1 MMREKSFFHSVS
13 RKIAK
18 PNILILFNRWDCTDF
33 EDEAKSSLV
42 KEQHLKKAC
51 EFLVHELNVAANVN
65 DASNQ
70 VYFVSAKEALENQVE
85 NERSETWSRFCTYIE
100 ACLEMAGKGAK
111 FGPLIDAGR
120 LVAHDLDNIQSHIY
134 VKAKELH
141 EEKVQE
147 KLILEEKL
155 NQIKGLIK
163 QTTKD
168 WKDQGKNDL
177 ALKVDELVSNAFK
190 VEVEDAL
197 PNLIYYEFHG
207 TLVNDEPDM
216 IKDYK
221 KNLWK
226 HLEHSFLD
234 SLQSRLS
241 LQLLFCVENQR
252 SLFKNDFSH
261 IASFGETSLKWP
273 PLDGKPW
280 G

>member
-70 VYFVSAKEALENQVE
+70 VYFVSAKEALENEVE
-85 NERSETWSRFCTYIE
+85 NERSETWARFCNYID

-120 LVAHDLDNIQSHIY
+120 LVAHDLDNIQGHIY
-134 VKAKELH
+134 VKAKDLH

-147 KLILEEKL
+147 KLVLEEKL
-155 NQIKGLIK
+155 NHVKDLIK
-163 QTTKD
+163 QMTKD
-168 WKDQGKNDL
+168 WKDQGQNHL
-177 ALKVDELVSNAFK
+177 ALKVDEIVSNAFK

-197 PNLIYYEFHG
+197 PNLIYEFHG

-216 IKDYK
+216 IKVYK
-221 KNLWK
+221 KSLWK

-252 SLFKNDFSH
+252 SLFKNGLSH

-273 PLDGKPW
+273 PLDGKPL